1 MPSVLNVDTIA
12 DAAGTGP
19 VALTKQSAAKA
30 FGAFDQRGSKISAN
44 TAGDTFNISSFSD
57 TSTGIFSTSLTS
69 SMSGTEYSSVS
80 NSHYTGTNGS
90 NSRYSRFSAS
100 SAYAAGSFTTAGQYQ
115 NGTNEDGY
123 FTFNVHGDLA

>member
-1 MPSVLNVDTIA
+1 MSELRADTITGS
-12 DAAGTGP
+12 DGTSP
-19 VALTKQSAAKA
+19 VTLTKQSAAKA

-80 NSHYTGTNGS
+80 NIHYTGTNGT

-100 SAYAAGSFTTAGQYQ
+100 SAYATGSFTTAGQYQ
-115 NGTNEDGY
+115 NSASEDGY
-123 FTFNVHGDLA
+123 FTLNVHGDLA